1 MIGEELFRR
10 KLEQYGRVNNNKLL
24 IPVIY
29 NAKIEKSNVTE
40 HEIEQLFT
48 KVEER
53 YYFSDSV
60 DKNDYEKYDY
70 MPRKGELEF
79 KLIKLNADMSIYK
92 NELYAAYTYSK
103 KYNSWYGVFIGD
115 LDKVYDKQINYNKT
129 YTETYNELPEEDYV
143 NTKIK
148 NSLSALH
155 FDNNNSNSK
164 NENNS
169 TNNDIEIESKEPS
182 TASKVSYSNEQRKLL
197 TKNVSANIYNP
208 DEWGSTKDEVDKKIY
223 KYLTYFGMAVFN
235 KLNNKTL
242 QEECYQLITALDNK
256 KYLIVNSKLLNKYAE
271 WIYIIYEINEKW
283 NRDKNRK
290 EYFVTDETY
299 LSNGYDLVA
308 KKINLDTF
316 SLEEIIPIKFYN
328 DKSELI
334 FDAEIT
340 DFELELTSYNFRH
353 IIEER
358 RDRLPTVLQ
367 GQSVMEIAYRIR
379 NSIEYSIKMSKADYN
394 YIIPC
399 YDINRDTIQYMLPLF
414 SNFDSGSKV
423 ESVLIVNK
431 TIKKYTVKTVLK
443 VEEAYETARILNRP
457 TASWFV

>member
-1 MIGEELFRR
+1 MVEELLRS

-24 IPVIY
+24 ISVVY

-40 HEIEQLFT
+40 DEIEQLFT
-48 KVEER
+48 NVEER
-53 YYFSDSV
+53 YYFSDSIGK
-60 DKNDYEKYDY
+60 DDYEKYDY

-79 KLIKLNADMSIYK
+79 KLIKLNTGMNIYK
-92 NELYAAYTYSK
+92 NELYAAYTYSH
-103 KYNSWYGVFIGD
+103 KYNTWNGVFIGD

-129 YTETYNELPEEDYV
+129 YATTCTEPPEEDYV

-148 NSLSALH
+148 NSLSGLH
-155 FDNNNSNSK
+155 FDNNGNE

-169 TNNDIEIESKEPS
+169 VNSNIEIKPKEPHV
-182 TASKVSYSNEQRKLL
+182 ASKINYANEQRKILAENIS
-197 TKNVSANIYNP
+197 TNIYNP
-208 DEWGSTKDEVDKKIY
+208 DEWENTKDEIDKKIY

-242 QEECYQLITALDNK
+242 QEECYQLVTALDSK

-271 WIYIIYEINEKW
+271 WIYIIYEVNEKW

-290 EYFVTDETY
+290 EYFAKDEIY
-299 LSNGYDLVA
+299 LSNGYDLIV

-358 RDRLPTVLQ
+358 RDRLPIALQ

-414 SNFDSGSKV
+414 SSFDPGTKV

-431 TIKKYTVKTVLK
+431 AIKKYTVNTVLK